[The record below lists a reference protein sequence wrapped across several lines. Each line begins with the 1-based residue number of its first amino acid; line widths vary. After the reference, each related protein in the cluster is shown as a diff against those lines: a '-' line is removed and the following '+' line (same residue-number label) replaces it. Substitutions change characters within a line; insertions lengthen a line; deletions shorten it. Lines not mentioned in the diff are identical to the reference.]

1 MTRAIMRM
9 RLAVLMLVLG
19 ALLAPSP
26 AVPAFAAE
34 RIAQSTVLCRCRCG
48 IDLRA
53 PCGPADCMR
62 VCGYDAAP
70 LPQPNPDVERFDR
83 DRAQVAAELQSVR
96 EALDETSGDLARA
109 TRRHNDL
116 ESRLLK
122 AREEQRRLSAAQ
134 SEVTRLEHE
143 TGVDPVTGESQ
154 IHQRATAQAEVG
166 AMAEATADRVWDNVK
181 ARRSLID
188 HALRGICRALAV
200 DFRAI
205 QLLADP
211 SGIGRRMLD
220 GLVPP
225 PARAAQEPAR
235 ALTPPAEALAPPAR
249 VYAIPSLPAEG
260 SLDWAALQRLRA
272 AIIELRADLRSQ
284 QSRLQRLRQDITAS
298 TAAFAAVDLQ
308 QVRDDTRVAEQRG
321 RALRALSDAVQ
332 GVRIPIARAADHLGD
347 VGATVVVEIA
357 GRVRGAPEELW
368 VTVNQRVTRLADT
381 TSGAWELPAGV
392 RLKTPSSREVIRW
405 TVGQAVGRVSREALS
420 RMPPIYGQMARVEG
434 FGRFYRDQVE
444 RVLNDASRLMTDA
457 ARASALGSV
466 DEMQTVA
473 DRAQLPAIAV
483 ERDTLARLTRA
494 PLSWFVDVDR
504 DPQR

>member
-9 RLAVLMLVLG
+9 RLAVVMLVLG

-357 GRVRGAPEELW
+357 GRVRGA
-368 VTVNQRVTRLADT
+368 
-381 TSGAWELPAGV
+381 WELPAGV

>member
-1 MTRAIMRM
+1 MRTCLIVVM
-9 RLAVLMLVLG
+9 LALG
-19 ALLAPSP
+19 ALGAPSRV

-34 RIAQSTVLCRCRCG
+34 RIAHGTALCRCRCG
-48 IDLRA
+48 IDLQA

-70 LPQPNPDVERFDR
+70 PPQQHPDVERFDR
-83 DRAQVAAELQSVR
+83 DRAQLAAELESVR

-109 TRRHNDL
+109 TRRHSDL
-116 ESRLLK
+116 ETRLGK
-122 AREEQRRLSAAQ
+122 AQEEQGRLSAAQ
-134 SEVTRLEHE
+134 DEVTRLERE
-143 TGVDPVTGESQ
+143 TGVDPVTSEVQ
-154 IHQRATAQAEVG
+154 IQQRATALAQVG

-200 DFRAI
+200 DVRAI
-205 QLLADP
+205 RLLADP

-220 GLVPP
+220 RLVPP

-235 ALTPPAEALAPPAR
+235 ALTPPAEALMPPAQA
-249 VYAIPSLPAEG
+249 YAIPPLPAEG

-272 AIIELRADLRSQ
+272 VIAELRADLGSQ
-284 QSRLQRLRQDITAS
+284 QSRLRRLRQDV
-298 TAAFAAVDLQ
+298 AAKNAALAAIDLR
-308 QVRDDTRVAEQRG
+308 QVRDDTRAVEQRG

-332 GVRIPIARAADHLGD
+332 GVKMPIARAAEHLED

-368 VTVNQRVTRLADT
+368 VTVNQRLTRLADT

-405 TVGQAVGRVSREALS
+405 TVGQAAGRVSREALS
-420 RMPPIYGQMARVEG
+420 RMPPIPGQVARVEG
-434 FGRFYRDQVE
+434 FGRFYRNQVE
-444 RVLNDASRLMTDA
+444 RIVNDASRIMTDA
-457 ARASALGSV
+457 ARAGAYGSV

-494 PLSWFVDVDR
+494 PLSWFVEVDG
-504 DPQR
+504 DPKR